1 MRFLFE
7 WCSAI
12 LQQLNLLRPLLGNQ
26 IEMHHSTFSLL
37 IALRYQLHMSE
48 HHKLVWISNLYLTLK
63 MTSAQEL
70 RNFSELI
77 SPGWSNS
84 IQVSF
89 VVDCLPSSL
98 QPVMRKKITTPREL
112 RSHQFLNCYE
122 WLRRYLKWEQFFQ
135 NGTTKRNFL
144 RKTLTIIR
152 KHTSSS
158 LYVQEAGWINCFKS
172 RSNNFTICLQGFHA
186 YVTTL
191 FELLR

>member
-1 MRFLFE
+1 MHQSPLN
-7 WCSAI
+7 I
-12 LQQLNLLRPLLGNQ
+12 LTTNHITLPATHVRASQASLNFQPLLDSEDDFRSRWWNAS
-26 IEMHHSTFSLL
+26 HHQQS
-37 IALRYQLHMSE
+37 
-48 HHKLVWISNLYLTLK
+48 
-63 MTSAQEL
+63 
-70 RNFSELI
+70 FSELI

-89 VVDCLPSSL
+89 VVNCLPSSL

-122 WLRRYLKWEQFFQ
+122 WLRRYLKWEQLFQ

-158 LYVQEAGWINCFKS
+158 LYVQETGWINCFKS
-172 RSNNFTICLQGFHA
+172 RSNNFTICLQGFHV